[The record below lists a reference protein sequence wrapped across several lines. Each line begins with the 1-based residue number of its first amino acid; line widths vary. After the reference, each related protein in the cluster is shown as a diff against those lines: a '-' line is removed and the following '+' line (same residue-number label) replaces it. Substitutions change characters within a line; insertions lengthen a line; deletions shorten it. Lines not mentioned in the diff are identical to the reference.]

1 VEIEKELGV
10 TYLDGAWCARQ
21 GGEAIERDDA
31 GHGGLSLAGHLVA
44 CVERGRAEGAAAA
57 AGSFVS
63 ETFFNPNTKDSRAT
77 CATSEGAIGPA
88 R

>member
-1 VEIEKELGV
+1 MVHGA
-10 TYLDGAWCARQ
+10 LDK
-21 GGEAIERDDA
+21 GEAIERDDA

-63 ETFFNPNTKDSRAT
+63 ETFF
-77 CATSEGAIGPA
+77 
-88 R
+88 